1 MDDIQVS
8 RKLVLPASEL
18 SWRFSRSGGPGGQH
32 ANTSATRVELIW
44 DLAGSPSLSEN
55 QRARIRAHLV
65 GRLDEA
71 GRLRLV
77 VEESRSQHRNRELAV
92 ERLRELLAEAI
103 RPRKKRRA
111 TQPSRAAK
119 QRRLDRKKQ
128 RGQIK
133 RDRQRKDW

>member
-1 MDDIQVS
+1 MEDIRIS

-18 SWRFSRSGGPGGQH
+18 RWRFSRSGGPGGQH

-55 QRARIRAHLV
+55 QRARLQAHLA

-77 VEESRSQHRNRELAV
+77 VEESRSQHRNRELAI
-92 ERLRELLAEAI
+92 ERLRDLLAEAI
-103 RPRKKRRA
+103 RPRKKRRP
-111 TQPSRAAK
+111 TKPSRAAK